1 MSRFIPISESGTDL
15 DGGNRPPV
23 GRSKEDGMQV
33 FLMTVTV
40 LAGLFILYTVVRAGS
55 MSDSDRQE
63 IGHGPKGQG
72 R

>member
-1 MSRFIPISESGTDL
+1 
-15 DGGNRPPV
+15 
-23 GRSKEDGMQV
+23 MQT
-33 FLMTVTV
+33 FLMTLVV
-40 LAGLFILYTVVRAGS
+40 LAGLFILYTVVKAGS